1 MKNMIELITLL
12 GEDNVENIKKSIT
25 RIIIDRVR
33 SDLDDYSNYLI
44 YPPDIQ
50 EMVDGAVE
58 DNYKK
63 LSKMYKDAVL
73 EINKDYI
80 EKLKAYMAKPAEES
94 SLRRKVLKLAKEYYW
109 AGNEYSKDRKM
120 ANDLFNILELT
131 QEEMEE
137 FKEQK

>member
-1 MKNMIELITLL
+1 MKNMIELMTLL

-50 EMVDGAVE
+50 EMVDDAVE

-94 SLRRKVLKLAKEYYW
+94 SLRRKVLELAKEYYW

-120 ANDLFNILELT
+120 ANDLFKILKLT

-137 FKEQK
+137 FKEKK

>member
-1 MKNMIELITLL
+1 MKSITELITLL
-12 GEDNVENIKKSIT
+12 GEDNVENIKKSIAQ
-25 RIIIDRVR
+25 IIINRVR
-33 SDLDDYSNYLI
+33 SDLDDYGNYLI

-94 SLRRKVLKLAKEYYW
+94 SLRRKVLELAKKYYL

-120 ANDLFNILELT
+120 ANDLFEILELT

-137 FKEQK
+137 FKEKK